1 MYYKMKNNS
10 NYIIGEIDIKENDI
24 NKETRII
31 NNSPFFSNP
40 FLIDIP

>member
-1 MYYKMKNNS
+1 MKNDS

-31 NNSPFFSNP
+31 NNNNQIVVDRNSF
-40 FLIDIP
+40 IK